1 MYYARNDTLTSFNK
15 CNCMIL
21 KFSREYLVVLINFY
35 FLSGLEQKK
44 SRMERC
50 GDLGGQLTGP
60 LFPIQGCKKC

>member
-1 MYYARNDTLTSFNK
+1 M
-15 CNCMIL
+15 
-21 KFSREYLVVLINFY
+21 VLINFY
-35 FLSGLEQKK
+35 FLSDLEQKK